1 MSLFYKVQKIMVGI
15 SSFSSIFF
23 TEKNG
28 EYPNLKLL
36 HQGLD
41 MDLTNDMVS
50 SLFLAKYEW
59 TYLNEFKNDKKKFF
73 LSKKFLD
80 LELSELLKHREE
92 LIAKLASLKF
102 HNLKDVEL
110 TDSNLDHPLK
120 ILDFIKDIHN
130 PKFKVD
136 SPFIKFENQ
145 YLDKDAF
152 GEKPRGFTP
161 RFDFSKPRNLI
172 SKTDFYPSTV
182 LSPIIEEEEEEE

>member
-1 MSLFYKVQKIMVGI
+1 
-15 SSFSSIFF
+15 
-23 TEKNG
+23 
-28 EYPNLKLL
+28 
-36 HQGLD
+36 
-41 MDLTNDMVS
+41 
-50 SLFLAKYEW
+50 
-59 TYLNEFKNDKKKFF
+59 
-73 LSKKFLD
+73 

-102 HNLKDVEL
+102 HNLKDVDL
-110 TDSNLDHPLK
+110 TDSKLDNPLK

-161 RFDFSKPRNLI
+161 RFDFSKPRNLL
-172 SKTDFYPSTV
+172 SKNDFYPSTP
-182 LSPIIEEEEEEE
+182 LSTIIEEEEEE